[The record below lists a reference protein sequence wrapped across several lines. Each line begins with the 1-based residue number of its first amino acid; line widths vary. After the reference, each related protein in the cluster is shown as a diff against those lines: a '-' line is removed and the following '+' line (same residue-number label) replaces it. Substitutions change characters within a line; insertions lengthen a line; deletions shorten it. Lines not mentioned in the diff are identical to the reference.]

1 MCSWVVFGI
10 TTCFLLHE
18 LPSEPHLLAVLS
30 NSFLLLSNI
39 AFRPVI
45 LLRWFILILKLL
57 LDHHVFNVLLLIYIH
72 FILLLRL
79 VLRYVLMILRS
90 RPILRMI
97 WLILHIIAT
106 LRTYSSRFL
115 IKSLIDTFSSA
126 YQCVGWR
133 KLIKLHF

>member
-1 MCSWVVFGI
+1 MCSGVVFGI

-18 LPSEPHLLAVLS
+18 LSSEPHLLAVLS

-57 LDHHVFNVLLLIYIH
+57 LHHHVFNVLLLIH
-72 FILLLRL
+72 TLFILILCLILRNI
-79 VLRYVLMILRS
+79 LMILRS

-97 WLILHIIAT
+97 LILHIIAT
-106 LRTYSSRFL
+106 LRTYSS
-115 IKSLIDTFSSA
+115 
-126 YQCVGWR
+126 
-133 KLIKLHF
+133 